1 MCVHTAVNLVRMV
14 WGTAFQVLGGY
25 YSCSTR
31 VPGIPVLNLGRTN
44 EPVRGDFAR
53 KGQLESLEDTI
64 ILSKYFSLEPDF

>member
-1 MCVHTAVNLVRMV
+1 MCVHCAVNLVRMV
-14 WGTAFQVLGGY
+14 WGTAFQVLGG
-25 YSCSTR
+25 TR